1 MRAFLK
7 SLDEKLW
14 LAIEVGWKKPEEPL
28 ASWDDA
34 KIKVTNFNSKALN
47 ALFSTMTNEEF
58 KKISSLTMQRKH
70 GLLYRIPMRAQKL
83 LKTPSSKDSLLALRK
98 C

>member
-34 KIKVTNFNSKALN
+34 KIKVVNFNSKALN

-70 GLLYRIPMRAQKL
+70 GLLFRIPIRAQKL
-83 LKTPSSKDSLLALRK
+83 LKTPSSKNSLSALRK
-98 C
+98 